1 MKRQRILFLKQN
13 YVLKVLKNF
22 IMTGLFIIALLLIM
36 VHKVDLGI
44 VSGISKS
51 IFYIT
56 APIIRIVTLPAQGLS
71 YSYKKLSEVINVY
84 DENIRLKKQNEE
96 LFLLKDKLRAVEAE
110 NKSLK
115 NLLHHLDVPNTKSY
129 TAKIIAENGNA
140 FSNSFIIYLGDNADY
155 IKSGYAVVDKNG
167 LIGRID
173 LVSGKY
179 ARVTLIT
186 DINSKIPVISQK
198 SRERGILVG
207 NNTKELTLI
216 FTPLLADLHKGDIL
230 VTSGV
235 GGGLPSDI
243 PIARIKKVDVDKIT
257 ATPLFN
263 PTNIEIVKIIA
274 YDIAPAKKTSKE
286 LEWKT
291 L

>member
-1 MKRQRILFLKQN
+1 
-13 YVLKVLKNF
+13 
-22 IMTGLFIIALLLIM
+22 MTGLFIIALLLIM

-44 VSGISKS
+44 VSGVSKG

-56 APIIRIVTLPAQGLS
+56 APLIRIITLPAEGIS
-71 YSYKKLSEVINVY
+71 YSYKKLSEIINVY
-84 DENIRLKKQNEE
+84 NENTRLKKQNEE
-96 LFLLKDKLRAVEAE
+96 LFMLKDKLRAIQAE

-115 NLLHHLDVPNTKSY
+115 DLLHHIAIPNAKSY

-140 FSNSFIIYLGDNADY
+140 FSNSYIVYLGDFADK
-155 IKSGYAVVDKNG
+155 IKTGYAVVDKNG

-173 LVSGKY
+173 LISGKY

-186 DINSKIPVISQK
+186 DISSKIPVISQK

-216 FTPLLADLHKGDIL
+216 FTPLLAELHKGDLL

-235 GGGLPSDI
+235 GGGLPADI

-257 ATPLFN
+257 AVPLFN
-263 PTNIEIVKIIA
+263 PTKTELIKIIA
-274 YDIAPAKKTSKE
+274 YDVNPDKQTAKE
-286 LEWKT
+286 LE
-291 L
+291 

>member
-1 MKRQRILFLKQN
+1 MRRQRILFLKQN
-13 YVLKVLKNF
+13 YVLRVLKNF

-44 VSGISKS
+44 ISGISKS

-56 APIIRIVTLPAQGLS
+56 APIIKIVTLPAEGIS

-84 DENIRLKKQNEE
+84 DENKRLKTENEE
-96 LFLLKDKLRAVEAE
+96 LFLLKDKMRAIQAE
-110 NKSLK
+110 NRSLK
-115 NLLHHLDVPNTKSY
+115 SLLHHIDIPKTQSY

-140 FSNSFIIYLGDNADY
+140 FSNSFIIYLGDNADN
-155 IKSGYAVVDKNG
+155 IKTGYAVVDKHG
-167 LIGRID
+167 LVGRID
-173 LVSGKY
+173 LISGKY

-216 FTPLLADLHKGDIL
+216 FTPLLADLHKGDLL

-263 PTNIEIVKIIA
+263 PTNIEIIKIIA
-274 YDIAPAKKTSKE
+274 YDITPDKKSAKE
-286 LEWKT
+286 LE
-291 L
+291 

>member
-1 MKRQRILFLKQN
+1 MRRQRILFLKQN
-13 YVLKVLKNF
+13 YVLRVLKNF

-44 VSGISKS
+44 ISGISKS

-56 APIIRIVTLPAQGLS
+56 APIIKIVTFPAEGIS

-84 DENIRLKKQNEE
+84 DENKRLKTENEE
-96 LFLLKDKLRAVEAE
+96 LFLLKDKMRAIQAE
-110 NKSLK
+110 NRSLK
-115 NLLHHLDVPNTKSY
+115 SLLHHIDIPQTQSY

-140 FSNSFIIYLGDNADY
+140 FSNSFIIYLGDNADN
-155 IKSGYAVVDKNG
+155 IKTGYAVVDKHG
-167 LIGRID
+167 LVGRID
-173 LVSGKY
+173 LISGKY

-216 FTPLLADLHKGDIL
+216 FTPLLADLHKGDLL

-263 PTNIEIVKIIA
+263 PTNIEIIKIIA
-274 YDIAPAKKTSKE
+274 YDITPDKKSAKE
-286 LEWKT
+286 LE
-291 L
+291 

>member
-44 VSGISKS
+44 VSGVSKG

-56 APIIRIVTLPAQGLS
+56 APLIRIITLPAEGIS
-71 YSYKKLSEVINVY
+71 YSYKKLSEIINVY
-84 DENIRLKKQNEE
+84 NENTRLKKQNEE
-96 LFLLKDKLRAVEAE
+96 LFMLKDKLRAIQAE

-115 NLLHHLDVPNTKSY
+115 DLLHHIDIPNAKSY

-140 FSNSFIIYLGDNADY
+140 FSNSYIVYLGDFADK
-155 IKSGYAVVDKNG
+155 IKTGYAVVDKNG
-167 LIGRID
+167 LIGRVD
-173 LVSGKY
+173 LISGKY

-186 DINSKIPVISQK
+186 DISSKIPVISQK

-216 FTPLLADLHKGDIL
+216 FTPLLAELHKGDLL

-235 GGGLPSDI
+235 GGGLPADI

-257 ATPLFN
+257 AVPLFN
-263 PTNIEIVKIIA
+263 PTKTELIKIIA
-274 YDIAPAKKTSKE
+274 YDVTPDKETAKE
-286 LEWKT
+286 LE
-291 L
+291 

>member
-1 MKRQRILFLKQN
+1 MRRQRILFLKQN

-22 IMTGLFIIALLLIM
+22 VMTGLFIIALLLIM

-44 VSGISKS
+44 VSGISKG

-56 APIIRIVTLPAQGLS
+56 TPIIRIITLPAQGIS
-71 YSYKKLSEVINVY
+71 YSYKKLSDVINVY
-84 DENIRLKKQNEE
+84 NENTRLKKQNEE
-96 LFLLKDKLRAVEAE
+96 LFLLKDKLRALQAE

-115 NLLHHLDVPNTKSY
+115 SLLHHIDLPNTKTY

-140 FSNSFIIYLGDNADY
+140 FSNSFIIYLGSFANK
-155 IKSGYAVVDKNG
+155 IKPGYAVVDKNG

-173 LVSGKY
+173 LISGKY
-179 ARVTLIT
+179 ARVALIT
-186 DINSKIPVISQK
+186 DISSKIPVISQK
-198 SRERGILVG
+198 SRERGILIG

-216 FTPLLADLHKGDIL
+216 FTPLLAELHKGDLL

-235 GGGLPSDI
+235 GGGLPADI

-263 PTNIEIVKIIA
+263 PNKIELIKIIA
-274 YDIAPAKKTSKE
+274 YDITPDKETAKE
-286 LEWKT
+286 LE
-291 L
+291 

>member
-1 MKRQRILFLKQN
+1 MRRQRILFLKQN

-22 IMTGLFIIALLLIM
+22 VMTGLFIIALLLIM

-44 VSGISKS
+44 VSGISKG

-56 APIIRIVTLPAQGLS
+56 TPIIRIITLPAQGLS
-71 YSYKKLSEVINVY
+71 YSYKKLSDVINVY
-84 DENIRLKKQNEE
+84 NENTRLKKQNEE
-96 LFLLKDKLRAVEAE
+96 LFLLKDKLRALQAE

-115 NLLHHLDVPNTKSY
+115 NLLHHIDLPNTKTY

-140 FSNSFIIYLGDNADY
+140 FSNSFIIYLGNYAKK
-155 IKSGYAVVDKNG
+155 IKPGYAVVDKNG

-173 LVSGKY
+173 LISGKY

-186 DINSKIPVISQK
+186 DISSKIPVISQK
-198 SRERGILVG
+198 SRERGILIG

-216 FTPLLADLHKGDIL
+216 FTPLLAELHKGDLL

-235 GGGLPSDI
+235 GGGLPADI

-263 PTNIEIVKIIA
+263 PNKIELIKIIA
-274 YDIAPAKKTSKE
+274 YDITPDKQTTKE
-286 LEWKT
+286 LE
-291 L
+291 